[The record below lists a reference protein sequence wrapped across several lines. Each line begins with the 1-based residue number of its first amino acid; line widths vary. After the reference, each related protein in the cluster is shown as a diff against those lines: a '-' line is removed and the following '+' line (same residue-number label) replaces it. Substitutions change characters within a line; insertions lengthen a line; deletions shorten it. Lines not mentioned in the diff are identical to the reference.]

1 MKRPCTSFIKRASRR
16 LAIPTKNTYRMK
28 QSFIYLALFFLSGLA
43 VAQNSAELEKRNGF
57 KDIKLGTPID
67 SIKGATFKSE
77 ATNREGQ
84 LSKIY
89 LVDHPNYKNI
99 GDVIVEAVELTTYKG
114 LIYIIKVLTVKDT
127 RLMKGMELALGKS
140 EWDLRNEQ
148 YFWKSENLILTFKAV
163 EKDKIELTYT
173 SFPVLKKMKDDKK
186 KEVEN
191 IADDF

>member
-1 MKRPCTSFIKRASRR
+1 MKRS
-16 LAIPTKNTYRMK
+16 L
-28 QSFIYLALFFLSGLA
+28 IYLALFFSSGWA

-77 ATNREGQ
+77 STNKEGQ

-89 LVDHPNYKNI
+89 AVDYPVYKNI
-99 GDVIVEAVELTTYKG
+99 GDIIVEAVELTTYKG
-114 LIYIIKVLTVKDT
+114 LIYIIKVVTVKDT

-173 SFPVLKKMKDDKK
+173 SFPILKKMKDDKK

>member
-1 MKRPCTSFIKRASRR
+1 
-16 LAIPTKNTYRMK
+16 MK
-28 QSFIYLALFFLSGLA
+28 QSLIYLALFLLPGWA
-43 VAQNSAELEKRNGF
+43 AAQNSAELEKRNGF
-57 KDIKLGTPID
+57 KDIKLGTPVD

-77 ATNREGQ
+77 STNKEGQ

-89 LVDHPNYKNI
+89 TVDDPTYKNI

>member
-1 MKRPCTSFIKRASRR
+1 MR
-16 LAIPTKNTYRMK
+16 LVLI
-28 QSFIYLALFFLSGLA
+28 FLPLILWSGLSH
-43 VAQNSAELEKRNGF
+43 AQNSAELEKRNGF
-57 KDIKLGTPID
+57 KDIKLGNPVD
-67 SIKGATFKSE
+67 SIKGAVFKSE
-77 ATNREGQ
+77 STNKEGQ

-89 LVDHPNYKNI
+89 QVDNPAYKNI
-99 GDVIVEAVELTTYKG
+99 GDIIVENVELTTYKG

>member
-1 MKRPCTSFIKRASRR
+1 
-16 LAIPTKNTYRMK
+16 MK